1 MKHLKYTIVF
11 FFGILLFNITSCDI
25 VEGPYLIDGNTNPVD
40 TNTFVKKVLIEDF
53 YLVRKHKK
61 GLPSGYS
68 YECKDCTVKRVTA
81 SRKNKKK
88 NSEKLQSIL
97 N

>member
-1 MKHLKYTIVF
+1 MDIGDQFSLEH
-11 FFGILLFNITSCDI
+11 LLFKERRCRIC
-25 VEGPYLIDGNTNPVD
+25 GQQ
-40 TNTFVKKVLIEDF
+40 KVLIEDF

-81 SRKNKKK
+81 SRKNK
-88 NSEKLQSIL
+88 SRRQDWLYPDW
-97 N
+97 